1 MQKIW
6 PFSLNVLFYAAIAFV
21 MPFTVLYYQSLGLG
35 GAQIGILVGLVPL
48 VTMFGA
54 PLFTGLAD
62 ATQRHRLVMGVTML
76 IGCIA
81 TLLVPF
87 FPQVAPTI
95 LLIFTFNIFFS
106 PVGAFT
112 DSATLFMLADK
123 KEMYGRIRVG
133 GTLGFGLAAIPA
145 GILIQNYGLKIAFW
159 GSGVLCLLG
168 LLVSQKLTF
177 GTAAAK
183 GTAAPRSGIRI
194 LLTNRRWLFF
204 LVLAFAGSMAMASV
218 NSYLFSYMKEIG
230 ADGNMM
236 GYALAVSTI
245 SEVPILFFGNRLLKK
260 FGARKLMALAMLIA
274 GARLLAT
281 AAFNTPM
288 LVLLIQFVSG
298 LTFPLMWM
306 AGVSYTEENAPPG
319 MSATAQGLF
328 NAVVFG
334 FGTAMGGFLGGLL
347 LGSLGGRGMYFV
359 FAVIV
364 LVAVAVVTPIENRM
378 SIKRQILPNDI

>member
-1 MQKIW
+1 
-6 PFSLNVLFYAAIAFV
+6 
-21 MPFTVLYYQSLGLG
+21 
-35 GAQIGILVGLVPL
+35 
-48 VTMFGA
+48 
-54 PLFTGLAD
+54 
-62 ATQRHRLVMGVTML
+62 
-76 IGCIA
+76 
-81 TLLVPF
+81 
-87 FPQVAPTI
+87 
-95 LLIFTFNIFFS
+95 
-106 PVGAFT
+106 
-112 DSATLFMLADK
+112 
-123 KEMYGRIRVG
+123 
-133 GTLGFGLAAIPA
+133 
-145 GILIQNYGLKIAFW
+145 
-159 GSGVLCLLG
+159 
-168 LLVSQKLTF
+168 
-177 GTAAAK
+177 
-183 GTAAPRSGIRI
+183 
-194 LLTNRRWLFF
+194 
-204 LVLAFAGSMAMASV
+204 
-218 NSYLFSYMKEIG
+218 MKEIG

-364 LVAVAVVTPIENRM
+364 LVAVAIVTPIENRM

>member
-21 MPFTVLYYQSLGLG
+21 TPFTVLYYQSLGLS

-62 ATQRHRLVMGVTML
+62 VTQRHRLVMGVTML
-76 IGCIA
+76 VGCIA

-145 GILIQNYGLKIAFW
+145 GILIQNYGLRMAFW

-168 LLVSQKLTF
+168 LLVSQKLVF
-177 GTAAAK
+177 GTAIK
-183 GTAAPRSGIRI
+183 GTAAPRSGIRS
-194 LLTNRRWLFF
+194 LLTNPHWLLF
-204 LVLAFAGSMAMASV
+204 LALAFAGSMAMASV
-218 NSYLFSYMKEIG
+218 NSYLFSYMKELG

-236 GYALAVSTI
+236 GYALAFGTI
-245 SEVPILFFGNRLLKK
+245 SEVPILFFGNRLLKR

-281 AAFNTPM
+281 AAFNTSV

-328 NAVVFG
+328 SAVVFG
-334 FGTAMGGFLGGLL
+334 FGTAMGGFLGGTLL
-347 LGSLGGRGMYFV
+347 ENLGGRGMYFV
-359 FAVIV
+359 FGAIV
-364 LVAVAVVTPIENRM
+364 LVAVVIVTLIENRM
-378 SIKRQILPNDI
+378 SVKQQIIPNDI